1 MKSLMYTL
9 LLTVSAAGLFAASP
23 ALEER
28 FDYKTEN
35 ALRERWTRVTN
46 AGSQAGLGKDKA
58 VNGGQPYAVFA
69 NNLYRC
75 PLKTPVGGSWKVSFD
90 VLHSDPRRGTWLGLF
105 DATGQH
111 GYAVMWDSGN
121 PAGGIGNGSVSL
133 RKFDLVTPV
142 SDWMQLGEAL
152 GKTHDSG
159 HVINREPFAHFEFTR
174 DGSTGRLTVSVDG
187 QQILSYV
194 DKAFTSFA
202 DLYLRG
208 NQFQY
213 YANIVV
219 EDTSSR

>member
-1 MKSLMYTL
+1 MKPLIYTL
-9 LLTVSAAGLFAASP
+9 LLTASAAGLFAASP

-28 FDYKTEN
+28 FDYETDS
-35 ALRERWTRVTN
+35 ALRENWTRVSG
-46 AGSQAGLGKDKA
+46 AGSQAGLGTDKTI
-58 VNGGQPYAVFA
+58 NGGQTYAVFA
-69 NNLYRC
+69 NNLYHRQ
-75 PLKTPVGGSWKVSFD
+75 LKTPVGGSWKVSFD
-90 VLHSDPRRGTWLGLF
+90 VLHSDARRGTWLGLF
-105 DATGQH
+105 DAKGQH

-133 RKFDLVTPV
+133 RKFSVVAPL

-152 GKTHDSG
+152 GKAHDSG
-159 HVINREPFAHFEFTR
+159 HVINREPFAHFEFAR
-174 DGSTGRLTVSVDG
+174 DGGSGRMTVSING

-194 DKAFTSFA
+194 DKEFTSFA

-219 EDTSSR
+219 EDTSGR